1 MLSADIGP
9 IESHRS
15 LEQMERGWSTYVQEI
30 GFHIEIIGY
39 LPQMH
44 HC

>member
-15 LEQMERGWSTYVQEI
+15 LEQMERWSTYVQEI